1 MAAHCPSLVDT
12 SSWVALRWERRGGY
26 YRAHLEQ
33 DLWGHWIVTRVVGRR
48 GAHRGRFMTT
58 WVPSLE
64 HGLMI
69 LGAIARRRPS
79 GLEPMEA
86 SRIGFVRPSRRRTAC
101 PVQERTRRPPNP
113 APTPHA
119 CL

>member
-64 HGLMI
+64 HGLMT
-69 LGAIARRRPS
+69 LGAIARRRRESGYRLVCKPSPAEAGEGLTREPS
-79 GLEPMEA
+79 GSFARRECA
-86 SRIGFVRPSRRRTAC
+86 NIG
-101 PVQERTRRPPNP
+101 
-113 APTPHA
+113 
-119 CL
+119 